1 MSVTGQTAFTLWRTP
16 SDPSPGLYSLKLSP
30 SFNEFQLL
38 HNETTPYWSTETSA
52 SKFKTTEWL
61 EAGKLQRV
69 VLVIMSKATGEV
81 LESVSREKSDKDIM
95 REIQAIMREEVVA
108 GGGWQEVSILGGSDS
123 ADPDLGRRQLYY
135 VTRRERQESFQ
146 ELSPMKFLI
155 LSPKECSLS
164 FHVFRNQDRNRS
176 LNFEL
181 YDELNEVLTR
191 SSRGWLLSVE
201 VRVTPMRT
209 EIIMRATITQNVL
222 GEKRRSIREL
232 PSFVKTVL
240 SFMLRRDSDS
250 FSKVHATLID
260 LVHKFVN
267 ETVGLNQYQALSA
280 EMTNTDIELVNKKWE
295 GRKNATL
302 QLVYMEFSNLT
313 VVFFRKLSTA
323 LRMPSV
329 VLGCGR
335 CGSEEETFSR
345 AVPLPL
351 LSVSE
356 RPGMY
361 DVVESSWELICS
373 YLILRLVAQDTG
385 LARAAPLLR
394 GHAKVESL
402 RIAELND
409 FVITAPSQACQPE

>member
-1 MSVTGQTAFTLWRTP
+1 MNVTGQTAFTLWRTP

-38 HNETTPYWSTETSA
+38 HNETTPYRSTGNSTLPNL
-52 SKFKTTEWL
+52 KPQLCDVYKEWL

-81 LESVSREKSDKDIM
+81 LERILNLEFLASFSVSREKSDKDIM

-191 SSRGWLLSVE
+191 EQQRM
-201 VRVTPMRT
+201 VTQVWRYLCHC
-209 EIIMRATITQNVL
+209 L
-222 GEKRRSIREL
+222 GGVSPLEASWCSCRSQ
-232 PSFVKTVL
+232 
-240 SFMLRRDSDS
+240 
-250 FSKVHATLID
+250 VHATLID

-335 CGSEEETFSR
+335 CGSEEETFR
-345 AVPLPL
+345 
-351 LSVSE
+351 
-356 RPGMY
+356 
-361 DVVESSWELICS
+361 LIKN
-373 YLILRLVAQDTG
+373 Q
-385 LARAAPLLR
+385 
-394 GHAKVESL
+394 
-402 RIAELND
+402 
-409 FVITAPSQACQPE
+409 

>member
-1 MSVTGQTAFTLWRTP
+1 
-16 SDPSPGLYSLKLSP
+16 
-30 SFNEFQLL
+30 
-38 HNETTPYWSTETSA
+38 
-52 SKFKTTEWL
+52 
-61 EAGKLQRV
+61 
-69 VLVIMSKATGEV
+69 MSKATGEV

-155 LSPKECSLS
+155 LSP
-164 FHVFRNQDRNRS
+164 
-176 LNFEL
+176 
-181 YDELNEVLTR
+181 
-191 SSRGWLLSVE
+191 
-201 VRVTPMRT
+201 
-209 EIIMRATITQNVL
+209 
-222 GEKRRSIREL
+222 
-232 PSFVKTVL
+232 
-240 SFMLRRDSDS
+240 
-250 FSKVHATLID
+250 KVHATLID

-335 CGSEEETFSR
+335 CGSEEETFR
-345 AVPLPL
+345 
-351 LSVSE
+351 
-356 RPGMY
+356 
-361 DVVESSWELICS
+361 LIKN
-373 YLILRLVAQDTG
+373 Q
-385 LARAAPLLR
+385 
-394 GHAKVESL
+394 
-402 RIAELND
+402 
-409 FVITAPSQACQPE
+409 

>member
-1 MSVTGQTAFTLWRTP
+1 MNVTGQTAFTLWRTP

-38 HNETTPYWSTETSA
+38 HNETTPYRSTGNSTLPNL
-52 SKFKTTEWL
+52 KPQWL

-81 LESVSREKSDKDIM
+81 LERILNLEFLASFSVSREKSDKDIM

-191 SSRGWLLSVE
+191 EQQRM
-201 VRVTPMRT
+201 VTQVWRSLCHC
-209 EIIMRATITQNVL
+209 L
-222 GEKRRSIREL
+222 GGVSPLEASWCSCRSQ
-232 PSFVKTVL
+232 
-240 SFMLRRDSDS
+240 
-250 FSKVHATLID
+250 VHATLID

-335 CGSEEETFSR
+335 CGSEEETFR
-345 AVPLPL
+345 
-351 LSVSE
+351 
-356 RPGMY
+356 
-361 DVVESSWELICS
+361 LIKN
-373 YLILRLVAQDTG
+373 Q
-385 LARAAPLLR
+385 
-394 GHAKVESL
+394 
-402 RIAELND
+402 
-409 FVITAPSQACQPE
+409 

>member
-1 MSVTGQTAFTLWRTP
+1 MNVTGQTAFTLWRTP

-38 HNETTPYWSTETSA
+38 HNETTPYWSTGNSTLPNL
-52 SKFKTTEWL
+52 KPQWL

-81 LESVSREKSDKDIM
+81 LERILNLEFLASFSVSREKSDKDIM

-164 FHVFRNQDRNRS
+164 FHVFRNQDS
-176 LNFEL
+176 GLNIMATQISKKRKGAAEDG
-181 YDELNEVLTR
+181 Y
-191 SSRGWLLSVE
+191 SGVE

-209 EIIMRATITQNVL
+209 EIIMRATRTQNVL

-240 SFMLRRDSDS
+240 SFMLRRYSHAY
-250 FSKVHATLID
+250 VHATLID

-335 CGSEEETFSR
+335 CGSEEETFR
-345 AVPLPL
+345 
-351 LSVSE
+351 
-356 RPGMY
+356 
-361 DVVESSWELICS
+361 LIKN
-373 YLILRLVAQDTG
+373 Q
-385 LARAAPLLR
+385 
-394 GHAKVESL
+394 
-402 RIAELND
+402 
-409 FVITAPSQACQPE
+409 